1 MTNIEKI
8 QSKLYHNRN
17 ELVPM
22 LQEWKTAQK
31 KIVFTN
37 GCFDLMHAGHVDY
50 LSKAADLG
58 DILIV
63 GLNSD
68 SSVSRLKGPHRPITN
83 EKSRMQ
89 VLASFFFIDAVVI
102 FDEHTPYELI
112 QMIVPNV
119 LVKGGDYKSEDVVGN
134 DVVTKNGGK
143 TIILDF
149 VPGYSTSLI
158 EKKIV
163 EQFQKKL

>member
-1 MTNIEKI
+1 MTNLEKI
-8 QSKLYHNRN
+8 QSKLYYHRN

-22 LQEWKTAQK
+22 LTTWKHAQK

-37 GCFDLMHAGHVDY
+37 GCFDLMHAGHIDY
-50 LSKAADLG
+50 LAKAADLG
-58 DILIV
+58 DIFIV

-68 SSVSRLKGPHRPITN
+68 SSVSALKGPHRPITN
-83 EKSRMQ
+83 QKSRMQ

-102 FDEHTPYELI
+102 FDEYTPYELI
-112 QMIVPNV
+112 QTVVPHV
-119 LVKGGDYKSEDVVGN
+119 LVKGGDYKAEEVVGN
-134 DVVTKNGGK
+134 DIVTKNGGK